1 MNTKPLV
8 IAGVDFSSRL
18 FLGTGKFSSGDAM
31 ARSLEAS
38 GTQLV
43 TVALGRVRTDGR
55 QDDILGHLDQK
66 RYRLL
71 PNTSGAR
78 SAKEA
83 VLAAELSREALNTHW
98 LKLEV
103 HPDPAR
109 AKSDGANAWP
119 LRDLARLWDEAE
131 AVTRARRKL

>member
-43 TVALGRVRTDGR
+43 TVALGRGRTDGR

-103 HPDPAR
+103 HPDP
-109 AKSDGANAWP
+109 KYLMPDP
-119 LRDLARLWDEAE
+119 VETLLATEILVKKGFIVLAYAIR
-131 AVTRARRKL
+131 